1 METFRTEHD
10 ALGDVQ
16 VRAQCLWGAQTQRAL
31 AHFAISDET
40 MPQAFIRALALTKR
54 AAATVNMELAQL
66 DAQKGHAIIA
76 AVDEILA
83 GQHADAFPLVIWQ
96 TGSGTQTNMNMNEVL
111 ANRASELLGGG
122 RGALRRVHPNDDVNQ
137 SQSSNDVFPGAMHV
151 ATVLALQRDL
161 LPAIRELADCL
172 GKKARAFSDIVKTGR
187 THLQDATPV
196 TLGQEI
202 SGWQAMLVHQH
213 KHIQATLPHLREL
226 ALGGTAVGTGL
237 NCPPGYAVRVA
248 EVLSELTGEPF
259 ESAENKFEALAT
271 CDALVQAHGALK
283 GLAGALMKIA
293 NDVRWLASGPRCG
306 LGEIRIPENEPGSSI
321 MPGKI
326 NPTQCEALTMLC
338 CQVMGNDV
346 AVNIG
351 GASGNFELNVYRPMI
366 IYNVLQSVRL
376 LAGGMRSFTEH
387 CASGIEPD
395 RQRIAQLLTQSLM
408 LVTALSPH
416 IGYDKAAAIARK
428 AHKEGLTLEAA
439 ALALGYVTAAEFAA
453 WVRPENMT
461 GIRDNLTEGTSD
473 SLPTSEDVE

>member
-172 GKKARAFSDIVKTGR
+172 GKKPRHFQTSLKRVGR
-187 THLQDATPV
+187 
-196 TLGQEI
+196 I
-202 SGWQAMLVHQH
+202 CRM
-213 KHIQATLPHLREL
+213 
-226 ALGGTAVGTGL
+226 
-237 NCPPGYAVRVA
+237 
-248 EVLSELTGEPF
+248 
-259 ESAENKFEALAT
+259 
-271 CDALVQAHGALK
+271 
-283 GLAGALMKIA
+283 
-293 NDVRWLASGPRCG
+293 PR
-306 LGEIRIPENEPGSSI
+306 
-321 MPGKI
+321 
-326 NPTQCEALTMLC
+326 
-338 CQVMGNDV
+338 
-346 AVNIG
+346 
-351 GASGNFELNVYRPMI
+351 
-366 IYNVLQSVRL
+366 
-376 LAGGMRSFTEH
+376 
-387 CASGIEPD
+387 
-395 RQRIAQLLTQSLM
+395 
-408 LVTALSPH
+408 LSPW
-416 IGYDKAAAIARK
+416 ARK
-428 AHKEGLTLEAA
+428 SADGRRCLCISISIYRRHCLIYGNWLWGEQRWAQ
-439 ALALGYVTAAEFAA
+439 
-453 WVRPENMT
+453 
-461 GIRDNLTEGTSD
+461 D
-473 SLPTSEDVE
+473 